1 MTPREAA
8 KRLCMELDRLGLKPL
23 PHRHGKIV
31 ITKGKQSQT
40 VMLRPTND
48 EGNGAFHW
56 FWVWDGF
63 RTDGG
68 VEADRGP
75 KMGEE
80 ADFARRICNVMD
92 VPQMD
97 QVRM

>member
-8 KRLCMELDRLGLKPL
+8 KRLCYELDRLNLKPM
-23 PHRHGKIV
+23 PYRGGKIIV
-31 ITKGKQSQT
+31 AKGKQRQT
-40 VMLRPTND
+40 VILRPTND
-48 EGNGAFHW
+48 QGDGKFYW

-68 VEADRGP
+68 VETDKGP

-80 ADFARRICNVMD
+80 AEFARLICNVMD
-92 VPQMD
+92 VPDMED
-97 QVRM
+97 VSA